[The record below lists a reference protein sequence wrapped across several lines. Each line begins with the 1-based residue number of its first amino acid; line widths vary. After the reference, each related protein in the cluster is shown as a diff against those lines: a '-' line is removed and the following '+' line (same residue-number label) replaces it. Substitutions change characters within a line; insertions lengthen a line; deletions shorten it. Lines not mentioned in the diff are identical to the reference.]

1 MEYGTLMWFTY
12 LFSKIVRFW
21 HENSRKMKTSNV
33 LDLARS
39 NAKGWKLYFNV
50 FLFIFPPVWR
60 FTFPHPYPLF
70 PFPPFFFSLSF
81 ISFQPVVSPLR
92 MWPWKCTHSLLC
104 CIVSHLHED
113 TRKLQKICADTVGH
127 LTDSVFNRISIFN
140 VQVTDRQSPNQV
152 LTWVIGPNRTPIP
165 HTKRCRLNYK
175 LIFIYIKK

>member
-60 FTFPHPYPLF
+60 FTFLHPYPLF

-92 MWPWKCTHSLLC
+92 MTMKMQPFSPMLYCIAFARGHKETAENLCRYSWP
-104 CIVSHLHED
+104 
-113 TRKLQKICADTVGH
+113 
-127 LTDSVFNRISIFN
+127 FNRLCF
-140 VQVTDRQSPNQV
+140 
-152 LTWVIGPNRTPIP
+152 
-165 HTKRCRLNYK
+165 
-175 LIFIYIKK
+175 